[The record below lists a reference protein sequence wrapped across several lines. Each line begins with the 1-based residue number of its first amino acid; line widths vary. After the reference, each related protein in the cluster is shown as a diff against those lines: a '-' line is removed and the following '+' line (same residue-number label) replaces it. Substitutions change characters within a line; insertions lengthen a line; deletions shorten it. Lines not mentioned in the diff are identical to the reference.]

1 MPRGDAHQPAPRSP
15 GPRGTLPAALAS
27 DAANM
32 RFARHR
38 QLLARWPVS
47 PEGWARA
54 VEAQRLAAADT
65 TPGPATFGR

>member
-1 MPRGDAHQPAPRSP
+1 
-15 GPRGTLPAALAS
+15 
-27 DAANM
+27 M

-54 VEAQRLAAADT
+54 VEAQRLASADT

>member
-1 MPRGDAHQPAPRSP
+1 MSRGDGEDSAPRAP
-15 GPRGTLPAALAS
+15 GPGGTLPAALAS

-54 VEAQRLAAADT
+54 VEEQRLAAADT